1 MLSLRELFKGQK
13 CCLFLSHLNLS
24 KALGKQLGLYMPIDR
39 TVHKQM
45 T

>member
-24 KALGKQLGLYMPIDR
+24 KALGERLGLYMPVDG